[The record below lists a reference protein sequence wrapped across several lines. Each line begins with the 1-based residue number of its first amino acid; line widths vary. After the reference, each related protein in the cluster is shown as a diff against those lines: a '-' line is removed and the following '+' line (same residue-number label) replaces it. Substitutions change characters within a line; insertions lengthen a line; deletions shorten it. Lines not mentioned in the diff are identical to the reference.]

1 MPVRKGPKFDD
12 STRGQIVARLQQ
24 GATTVDALASE
35 LGLTDNAIRQHLS
48 GLERDGVARQAGV
61 RRLPGAGKPA
71 TLYEINPDEEAQL
84 SRAYAP
90 LLTSLL
96 EVLQAELPAV
106 QVKRLLRMSGKRVA
120 VAGGGGAAGVGG
132 GRAKAAA
139 AVLEAL
145 GGTVEI
151 EEKRSAVVL
160 RGAACP
166 LAAAV
171 QRNPG
176 TCEAVRAML
185 AQVSGAEVVEEC
197 DRTARPRCCF
207 SLAASA

>member
-1 MPVRKGPKFDD
+1 MLRRKGQKFDD
-12 STRGQIVARLQQ
+12 STRGQIVARLRQ
-24 GATTVDALASE
+24 GATTVDALASD

-48 GLERDGVARQAGV
+48 VLERDGVLRQAGV

-71 TLYEINPDEEAQL
+71 TLYEINPEEEAQL

-96 EVLQAELPAV
+96 EVLEAELPAA
-106 QVKRLLRMSGKRVA
+106 QMKRLLRLSGRRVA
-120 VAGGGGAAGVGG
+120 DAAGGPAAGEWRA
-132 GRAKAAA
+132 RAKAAA

-145 GGTVEI
+145 GATVDI
-151 EEKRSAVVL
+151 EEKRNAFVL
-160 RGAACP
+160 RGASCP

-171 QRNPG
+171 SRNAT

-185 AQVSGAEVVEEC
+185 AQVSGAEVEETC
-197 DRTARPRCCF
+197 DRSARPRCCF